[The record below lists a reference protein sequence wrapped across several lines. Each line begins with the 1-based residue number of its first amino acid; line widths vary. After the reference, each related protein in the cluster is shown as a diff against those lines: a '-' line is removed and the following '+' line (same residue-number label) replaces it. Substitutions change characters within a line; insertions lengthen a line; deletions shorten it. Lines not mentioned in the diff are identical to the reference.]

1 MKTFSTRSLA
11 LCLTSLVSMPVL
23 LAGCG
28 SEDET
33 AEAARPAF
41 VIQARDAAGAG
52 ESFIGRVRAT
62 QRAEL
67 AFPVSG
73 KVAAVLVEPGDV
85 VRVGQVLARL
95 DALPFSAQAAATA
108 GDVVRAEAAFAEVQR
123 RAERLEVARKAD
135 AVSPG
140 ETTAMAAELAAAH
153 AQLRNARAQRD
164 LAGWSQQQA
173 VLRAPFNGFVAA
185 RNIEAGQAI
194 GPGVPAMAI
203 DGAGRELLVVVPGD
217 IALKSGQEV
226 LLRNGKTELV
236 SRVLRVDGRLDVSG
250 VRTAYLS
257 VPDNATVGST
267 WSVAIRQGKDS
278 DASAVAQVPL
288 RAVIPAATAGR
299 GQVLR
304 LARDGRT
311 TVLADVR
318 LGELHGEWID
328 VTHGL
333 AVGERV
339 VVAGARAIRPG
350 TIVEPVPFQPGTQQ

>member
-1 MKTFSTRSLA
+1 MKTFSARSLA
-11 LCLTSLVSMPVL
+11 LCLTTFISMPMML
-23 LAGCG
+23 TGCG
-28 SEDET
+28 SKDET
-33 AEAARPAF
+33 PEAARPAF
-41 VIQARDAAGAG
+41 VILARDAAGAG

-62 QRAEL
+62 QRADL

-73 KVAAVLVEPGDV
+73 KVAEVLVESGDV
-85 VRVGQVLARL
+85 VRAGQVLARL
-95 DALPFSAQAAATA
+95 DALPFSAQATATS

-140 ETTAMAAELAAAH
+140 ETTAMAAELAAAN
-153 AQLRNARAQRD
+153 ATLRNARAQRD

-173 VLRAPFNGFVAA
+173 VLRAPFAGFVAA

-194 GPGVPAMAI
+194 GPGVPAIAV

-217 IALKSGQEV
+217 IALKSGEEV
-226 LLRNGKTELV
+226 RLRNGKSELV

-267 WSVAIRQGKDS
+267 WSVAIKQGKS
-278 DASAVAQVPL
+278 DASVVVQIPL
-288 RAVIPAATAGR
+288 RAVIPAATSGR

-311 TVLADVR
+311 TVLTDVR
-318 LGELHGEWID
+318 LGELRGEWID

-339 VVAGARAIRPG
+339 VVAGAKAIRPG
-350 TIVEPVPFQPGTQQ
+350 TIVEPIPFQPGAQP